1 MPNPFKPDGSEGRL
15 IPVNV
20 VKNVTYVGIKDVW
33 GFSFD
38 ETGSAAVEMVL
49 RDGGSGGDVHA
60 YVNIK
65 ADGSANMSY
74 VKPLYF
80 PAGLHIVLITGAFQ
94 GLIYL

>member
-15 IPVNV
+15 VPVTV
-20 VKNVTYVGIKDVW
+20 VKDVTYVGIKDVW

-38 ETGSAAVEMVL
+38 ETGTAPVEMVL

-60 YVNIK
+60 YVNIA
-65 ADGSANMSY
+65 ADKTVNMSY

-80 PAGLHIVLITGAFQ
+80 PNGLHIVLITGAFQ
-94 GLIYL
+94 GVVYL